1 MNQPPSAFPAPADQ
15 APADRDASTP
25 VTRLLAALRALGP
38 GRLLVLSATALAL
51 LVFFAYLILRAIEPP
66 YTLLFGSLELDDS
79 AQIVSRLEALG
90 VPFRL
95 QGDGNAIMVP
105 DAQALRLRLA
115 LAEEGLPRGGSV
127 GDEIFDRSSALGTTN
142 FLANVNLRRALE
154 GELARTIA
162 ALDDVRSARVHLVL
176 PRHELFRRDQIEPS
190 ASITLRMHGAGRL
203 SRRQVLAVQHLV
215 AAAVPGLSPE
225 RITLVDGQGTLL
237 ARGGDGPEG
246 ALPSQAEE
254 HREAYEARL
263 KRTIEHLLERSL
275 GPGRVQAEVSAELDF
290 DQVTL
295 TEETFDPESQ
305 VVRSA
310 QTVEEEVES
319 SERDDND
326 AVTVGNNLPN
336 AAAETPAA
344 ARTANESTTRTE
356 ETINYEISRRVRN
369 QTQVGGRVRRL
380 SVAVLVDGRMVPDE
394 AGELVYQPRRSEELA
409 EIESL
414 VRSAIGFDQARGDV
428 VEVRNLQFTPS
439 PPTADDD
446 AGWLELTKQ
455 DLMRLAELAA
465 LALVALLLILLVV
478 RPLLRG
484 LLPLA
489 PASALAGAPAGG
501 TPALTGPAIPA
512 LAADQPLP
520 ALAAPGAGSNE
531 TGAGEADAVTPQRQA
546 RGELIE
552 RARAVIDQSPDEAAA
567 IVRSWLYEG

>member
-15 APADRDASTP
+15 AHADRDASTP
-25 VTRLLAALRALGP
+25 AARLLAALRALGP

-162 ALDDVRSARVHLVL
+162 ALNDVRSARVHLVL

-190 ASITLRMHGAGRL
+190 ASITLQMHGAGRL

-225 RITLVDGQGTLL
+225 RITLVDDQGTLL

-254 HREAYEARL
+254 HREAYEDRL
-263 KRTIEHLLERSL
+263 KRTIEQLLERSL
-275 GPGRVQAEVSAELDF
+275 GPGRVHAEVSAELDF

-295 TEETFDPESQ
+295 TEETFDPEGQ

-319 SERDDND
+319 SERDEDD

-336 AAAETPAA
+336 AAAETPPPGAPPTR
-344 ARTANESTTRTE
+344 ARPGPKRPSTTR
-356 ETINYEISRRVRN
+356 SR
-369 QTQVGGRVRRL
+369 
-380 SVAVLVDGRMVPDE
+380 
-394 AGELVYQPRRSEELA
+394 AGCATRP
-409 EIESL
+409 
-414 VRSAIGFDQARGDV
+414 RSAAGCAGCRS
-428 VEVRNLQFTPS
+428 RS
-439 PPTADDD
+439 WSM
-446 AGWLELTKQ
+446 AGWCR
-455 DLMRLAELAA
+455 MR
-465 LALVALLLILLVV
+465 
-478 RPLLRG
+478 R
-484 LLPLA
+484 
-489 PASALAGAPAGG
+489 ASWS
-501 TPALTGPAIPA
+501 I
-512 LAADQPLP
+512 
-520 ALAAPGAGSNE
+520 S
-531 TGAGEADAVTPQRQA
+531 
-546 RGELIE
+546 
-552 RARAVIDQSPDEAAA
+552 RARARSSRRSRAWCARRSASTRRAATWSRSGTCSSRWRRRRATTPPAGSSSPS
-567 IVRSWLYEG
+567 RT